1 VSSVGGRFETV
12 YCEENA
18 AEALRF
24 HCSRQWTRRNYLI
37 TGAIFSV
44 TFFFIFWGRSEA
56 STGEDWVPSVAL
68 SLFVGT
74 ALCGAIWL
82 ANRFTGKRQIQSWLA
97 DHKLEGAVC
106 RFEYDEDKLTITDP
120 MFGGELK
127 WQDAYGWTEDENF
140 ILIYRS
146 PTFYYYVPKA
156 SVSQSDVENIVRLMQ
171 SVDVKKL

>member
-1 VSSVGGRFETV
+1 
-12 YCEENA
+12 
-18 AEALRF
+18 
-24 HCSRQWTRRNYLI
+24 
-37 TGAIFSV
+37 
-44 TFFFIFWGRSEA
+44 
-56 STGEDWVPSVAL
+56 
-68 SLFVGT
+68 
-74 ALCGAIWL
+74 
-82 ANRFTGKRQIQSWLA
+82 
-97 DHKLEGAVC
+97 
-106 RFEYDEDKLTITDP
+106 